1 MVGHQRA
8 WLLMAAGASR
18 QHAGNEGYEDQPDAF
33 YSWDDTVAHHAE
45 IRRGDFIAIWDKVAL
60 IGISVVEKVEKGFGT
75 KPVRRCPSCGRSS
88 IKQRKDLRP
97 AFRCYQCLHE
107 FDEPI
112 EIVKPVKTF
121 RSIHPAS
128 WIDLTAALSG
138 AELRAVCKSPKSQ
151 QSLRPLDWDRFIA
164 ALSGR
169 AAPRILSRIPGLIN
183 SWTAAE
189 GHRMVLTR
197 ARRGQSHFRG
207 TLIERYGASCAVIGA
222 APLATLEA
230 AHLYSYADY
239 GVHHNHGG
247 LLLRRDVHRLFD
259 RGDLAIDP
267 DRLTI
272 DIDTELEP
280 FETYAR
286 LHGKHVTVD
295 VNSDQR
301 SWLER
306 HWMQHRSDTTTPA
319 LAR

>member
-1 MVGHQRA
+1 MANQRA
-8 WLLMAAGASR
+8 WLLMAAGAAR

-33 YSWDDTVAHHAE
+33 YSWDDTVAHYSE
-45 IRRGDFIAIWDKVAL
+45 IQPGDFIAIWDKVAL
-60 IGISVVEKVEKGFGT
+60 VGISVVERVEKGFGT
-75 KPVRRCPSCGRSS
+75 KPVRKCPSCHRSS
-88 IKQRKDLRP
+88 IKRRTDLRP
-97 AFRCYQCLHE
+97 AFRCFRCLHE

-151 QSLRPLDWDRFIA
+151 QSLRPLEWDRFLA
-164 ALSGR
+164 ALTGR
-169 AAPRILSRIPGLIN
+169 AAPRLLTRISAASESSI
-183 SWTAAE
+183 AAE
-189 GHRMVLTR
+189 GHSIVLTR

-207 TLIERYGASCAVIGA
+207 TLIERYGASCAVVGA

-230 AHLYSYADY
+230 AHLYSYAEY
-239 GVHHNHGG
+239 AVHHNHGG

-280 FETYAR
+280 FENYAR
-286 LHGKHVTVD
+286 LHGQDIRVD
-295 VNSDQR
+295 VNSNQR
-301 SWLER
+301 SWLEK
-306 HWMQHRSDTTTPA
+306 HWMQHRSDAPTPA
-319 LAR
+319 LTG